1 MSTNCKLRTDYSVGS
16 IRGSRSVS
24 QLRDLYLMPYQ
35 AKYFGGL
42 FTMRFRRLHFIALA
56 VVGVILGT
64 GLVMAP
70 APAEALSGAE
80 FNPGYII
87 SDAQFYGRD
96 AMSQGEIQAFL
107 DAQIGTCQN
116 SLCLNVL
123 RINTTTTTLAFG
135 TCATYPGEANESA
148 ARMIYKVQ
156 QACSISAK
164 VLLVTLQKE
173 QSLVTSNEPTEA
185 ELRKALGQGCPDT
198 AQCDS
203 AYYGF
208 FMQVYSAARQFAWYG
223 NPEGTK
229 TWIKVGQSNAVQFH
243 PNAACGSSN
252 VVIQNRA
259 TAALYYYTPYQPNA
273 AALANLGGVGDA
285 CSAYGNRNFWVYYN
299 NWFGSPNREGNPI
312 ASLDVFTAVPGGIRL
327 AGWALDL
334 DTSNSI
340 QVHIYVNGVG
350 TAIVASN
357 TREDVGAVW
366 PSVGSAHGFDAV
378 VPVAG
383 EGAQQV
389 CVYGINIGPGAN
401 VQFAC
406 RTLPGMTGSPS
417 GVLDSVTTGVG
428 TITATGWTFDPD
440 TAASTPV
447 HLYVDSSGG
456 AYVADDARSDLGQI
470 YPAYGANHG
479 YSRTIAASGGVHTV
493 CAYGIDISGL
503 GSNRQLG
510 CKTVTVP
517 SGSPYGTL
525 DAVYVNPGTIT
536 ATGWVFDPDSTNS
549 SPVHVY
555 VGAAGTS
562 GIADQ
567 LRPDVGALYPG
578 YGNNHGYSVT
588 VPATPG
594 AHTVC
599 SYGIDIAGTGS
610 NRGLGCRTVTAMS
623 GSPVGVVDS
632 ISASGGV
639 ISASGWAYDPD
650 TAQPIPVHVY
660 VDSVGAGFTASN
672 PRADVGSIYPA
683 YGPNHGYSTS
693 VAAAPGSHNVCVY
706 GINIGPGSNVLLGC
720 KSVVT

>member
-1 MSTNCKLRTDYSVGS
+1 MG
-16 IRGSRSVS
+16 
-24 QLRDLYLMPYQ
+24 
-35 AKYFGGL
+35 
-42 FTMRFRRLHFIALA
+42 IALA
-56 VVGVILGT
+56 VTTIGVV
-64 GLVMAP
+64 LVSAP
-70 APAEALSGAE
+70 GKAEALSGAE

-87 SDAQFYGRD
+87 SDAQFYAKD

-107 DAQIGTCQN
+107 DAQIGTCKN

-173 QSLVTSNEPTEA
+173 QSLVTSKEPTPT
-185 ELRKALGQGCPDT
+185 ELQKALGQGCPDT
-198 AQCDS
+198 ALCDS

-223 NPEGTK
+223 NPAGSHTS
-229 TWIKVGQSNAVQFH
+229 IKVGQSNAVRFH
-243 PNAACGSSN
+243 PNTACGSSN
-252 VVIQNRA
+252 VVIQSRA

-273 AALANLGGVGDA
+273 AALANLGGTGDA

-327 AGWALDL
+327 AGWAFDS
-334 DTSNSI
+334 DTRESI
-340 QVHIYVNGVG
+340 QLHVYVNGVG
-350 TAIVASN
+350 RAIVASN
-357 TREDVGAVW
+357 TREDVGAIW

-383 EGAQQV
+383 EGVQQV

-503 GSNRQLG
+503 GANRQLG
-510 CKTVTVP
+510 CKVVTVA
-517 SGSPYGTL
+517 SGSPIGVVDTVT
-525 DAVYVNPGTIT
+525 ANPGSFTVS
-536 ATGWVFDPDSTNS
+536 GWTFDPDTSVST
-549 SPVHVY
+549 PVHVY
-555 VGAAGTS
+555 ANANGVAGT
-562 GIADQ
+562 ADQ
-567 LRPDVGALYPG
+567 SRPDVAVAYPG
-578 YGNNHGYSVT
+578 YGAMHGYSII
-588 VPATPG
+588 VPASPG
-594 AHTVC
+594 INTVC
-599 SYGIDIAGTGS
+599 AYGIDIAPPGA
-610 NRGLGCRTVTAMS
+610 NKALACRAVAGMS

-632 ISASGGV
+632 ISAANGT
-639 ISASGWAYDPD
+639 ISAAGWAYDPD
-650 TAQPIPVHVY
+650 TMEPIPVHIY
-660 VDSVGAGFTASN
+660 VDSSGAAYTASN
-672 PRADVGSIYPA
+672 ARPDVGRVYPA
-683 YGPNHGYSTS
+683 YGPNHGYALNV
-693 VAAAPGSHNVCVY
+693 VASPGTHQVCVY